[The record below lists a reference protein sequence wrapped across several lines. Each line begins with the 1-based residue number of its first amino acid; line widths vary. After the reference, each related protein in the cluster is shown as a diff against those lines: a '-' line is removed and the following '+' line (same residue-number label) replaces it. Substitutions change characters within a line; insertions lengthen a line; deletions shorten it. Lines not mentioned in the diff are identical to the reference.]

1 LLSAPSAL
9 TKTVALQAPDKNNRD
24 NLTMTYKAPLKDM
37 LFDIQHLARIDQIA
51 QMPGFEEAGFE
62 TAQAVLEECAKFNEG
77 VLAPLNWEG
86 DKNPSSLKNGVVT
99 TTPGFKEAFRQYAEG
114 GWQGLQHPV
123 DFGGQGLPKTI
134 GAACGEMLNSANMS
148 FALCPLL
155 SDGAIEAL
163 LTAGS
168 DELKAVYLEK
178 LVSGKWTGTMN
189 LTEPQAGS
197 DLAMVRSRAEPQP
210 DGSYKVFGTKIY
222 ITYGEHDMAENIVH
236 LVLARVSGAP
246 EGVKGISLFV
256 VPKFMV
262 NADGSLGARNDVHCV
277 SIEHKLGIKAS
288 PTAVLQ
294 YGDHGGAVGYVV
306 GEENRGLEYMFIMM
320 NSARYAVGMQGIA
333 IAERAYQQAVTF
345 AKERVQSRPV
355 DGSIKASAP
364 IIHHPDVKRMLMT
377 MRAYTEGCRA
387 MASVA
392 AAAYDASHHH
402 ADADVRKQNQAFYE
416 YIVPVVKGFSTEM
429 SLEVTSLGVQVHG
442 GMGFI
447 EETGAAQ
454 YYRDA
459 KILTIYEGTTAIQA
473 NDLVGR
479 KTSRDGGQ
487 TAKAIAA
494 QVEST
499 ERELLAQGST
509 EAAAV
514 GKRLKAA
521 REAFL
526 DVVDFIVAQTR
537 ANPNAAFAGSVPYL
551 MLAGNLVA
559 GWQLA
564 RSLLVAQQELG
575 KGVDAD
581 FMRAKIT
588 TARFYADHLL
598 TKALGMRDSIVE
610 GADSVTALALEAF

>member
-1 LLSAPSAL
+1 MIERVPYFSPIRRLNMSY
-9 TKTVALQAPDKNNRD
+9 V
-24 NLTMTYKAPLKDM
+24 APLKDM
-37 LFDIQHLARIDQIA
+37 LFNIKHLADIEQVA
-51 QMPGFEEAGFE
+51 QLPGFEDAGFD
-62 TAQAVLEECAKFNEG
+62 TAQAVLEEAAKFTQG
-77 VLAPLNWEG
+77 VLSPLNWEG
-86 DKNPSSLKNGVVT
+86 DKNPSSWQGGVVT
-99 TTPGFKEAFRQYAEG
+99 ATPGFKEAFQQFAQG

-134 GAACGEMLNSANMS
+134 GASCGEMLNSANMS

-155 SDGAIEAL
+155 TDGAIEAL

-168 DELKAVYLEK
+168 DELKASYLEN

-197 DLAMVRSRAEPQP
+197 DLAAVRSRAEPQA
-210 DGSYKVFGTKIY
+210 DGSYKVFGTKIF
-222 ITYGEHDMAENIVH
+222 ITWGEHDMAENIIH
-236 LVLARVSGAP
+236 LVLARVTGAP

-262 NADGSLGARNDVHCV
+262 NPDGSLGARNDVHCV
-277 SIEHKLGIKAS
+277 SIEHKMGIKAS

-294 YGDHGGAVGYVV
+294 FGDHGGAIGYLVGQ
-306 GEENRGLEYMFIMM
+306 ENRGLEYMFIMM
-320 NSARYAVGMQGIA
+320 NAARFGVGVQGIA
-333 IAERAYQQAVTF
+333 IAERAYQKAVVF
-345 AKERVQSRPV
+345 AKDRVQSRPV
-355 DGSIKASAP
+355 DGSLSTSAT

-377 MRAYTEGCRA
+377 MRAYVEGCRA
-387 MASVA
+387 MATVA

-402 ADADVRKQNQAFYE
+402 VDADVRKQNLAFYE
-416 YIVPVVKGFSTEM
+416 FMVPLIKGYSTEM

-479 KTSRDGGQ
+479 KTARDGGQ
-487 TAKAIAA
+487 TAKALAA
-494 QVEST
+494 QIEATES
-499 ERELLAQGST
+499 LLIKSGS
-509 EAAAV
+509 ADAV
-514 GKRLKAA
+514 AVAKRLGVA

-526 DVVDFIVAQTR
+526 DVVNFVA
-537 ANPNAAFAGSVPYL
+537 ANTKTQPNAVFAGSVPYL
-551 MLAGNLVA
+551 MLAGNLMA

-564 RSLLVAQQELG
+564 RSLLVAQEELAQ
-575 KGVDAD
+575 GVDAP
-581 FMRAKIT
+581 FMKAKIT

-598 TKALGMRDSIVE
+598 TKAPGMRDAIVE
-610 GADSVTALALEAF
+610 GAESVTALALDAF

>member
-1 LLSAPSAL
+1 
-9 TKTVALQAPDKNNRD
+9 
-24 NLTMTYKAPLKDM
+24 MTYKAPLKDM
-37 LFDIQHLARIDQIA
+37 LFDIQHLANIDQIA
-51 QMPGFEEAGFE
+51 QIPAFADAGLE

-77 VLAPLNWEG
+77 VLSPLNWEG
-86 DKNPSSLKNGVVT
+86 DKNPSTWKDGVVT
-99 TTPGFKEAFRQYAEG
+99 TTAGFKEAFRQYADG
-114 GWQGLQHPV
+114 GWQALQHPT

-163 LTAGS
+163 LTAGT
-168 DELKAVYLEK
+168 DDLKATYLEK
-178 LVSGKWTGTMN
+178 LISGQWTGTMN

-197 DLAMVRSRAEPQP
+197 DLSMVRSRAEPAG
-210 DGSYKVFGTKIY
+210 DGTYKVFGTKIY
-222 ITYGEHDMAENIVH
+222 ITYGEHDMADNIVH
-236 LVLARVSGAP
+236 LVLARVAGAP

-256 VPKFMV
+256 CPKFMV
-262 NADGSLGARNDVHCV
+262 NADGTLGERNDVHCV

-294 YGDHGGAVGYVV
+294 YGDKGGAVGYLV

-320 NSARYAVGMQGIA
+320 NSARFAVGVQGIA
-333 IAERAYQQAVTF
+333 IAERAYQKAVSF
-345 AKERVQSRPV
+345 AKDRVQSRPV
-355 DGSIKASAP
+355 DGSIKASAA

-387 MASVA
+387 MAAVA

-402 ADADVRKQNQAFYE
+402 PDADVRQQNLAFYE
-416 YIVPVVKGFSTEM
+416 FMVPLVKGYSTEM

-479 KTSRDGGQ
+479 KTARDGGQ
-487 TAKAIAA
+487 TARGIAA
-494 QVEST
+494 QIQAT
-499 ERELLAQGST
+499 EAELIAQGG
-509 EAAAV
+509 ADALAV
-514 GKRLKAA
+514 AGRLKAA
-521 REAFL
+521 REALL
-526 DVVDFIVAQTR
+526 DVVDFVVSHAKS
-537 ANPNAAFAGSVPYL
+537 NPNAVFSGSVPYL
-551 MLAGNLVA
+551 MLAGNVVA
-559 GWQLA
+559 GWQMA
-564 RSLLVAQQELG
+564 RSLLVAQTELAA
-575 KGVDAD
+575 GVQTD
-581 FMRAKIT
+581 FMRAKIV

-598 TKALGMRDSIVE
+598 TKATGVRDSIVE
-610 GADSVTALALEAF
+610 GADSVTALALDAF

>member
-1 LLSAPSAL
+1 MSY
-9 TKTVALQAPDKNNRD
+9 V
-24 NLTMTYKAPLKDM
+24 APLKDM
-37 LFDIQHLARIDQIA
+37 LFNIKYLADIEQIA
-51 QMPGFEEAGFE
+51 QLPGFEDAGFD
-62 TAQAVLEECAKFNEG
+62 TAQAVLEEAAKFNEG

-86 DKNPSSLKNGVVT
+86 DKHPSSWKDGVVT
-99 TTPGFKEAFRQYAEG
+99 AAPGFKEAFKQFVDG

-134 GAACGEMLNSANMS
+134 GAACGEMQNSANMS

-155 SDGAIEAL
+155 TDGAIEAL

-168 DELKAVYLEK
+168 PELNAIYLEK
-178 LVSGKWTGTMN
+178 LVSGQWTGTMN

-197 DLAMVRSRAEPQP
+197 DLAAVRSRAEPQA
-210 DGSYKVFGTKIY
+210 DGSYTVFGTKVF
-222 ITYGEHDMAENIVH
+222 ITWGEHDMAENIVH
-236 LVLARVSGAP
+236 LVLARVTGAP

-262 NADGSLGARNDVHCV
+262 NKDRSLGIRNDVHCV

-294 YGDHGGAVGYVV
+294 FGDHGGAIGYLVGQ
-306 GEENRGLEYMFIMM
+306 ENRGLEYMFIMM
-320 NSARYAVGMQGIA
+320 NAARYGVGVQGIA
-333 IAERAYQQAVTF
+333 IAETAYQKAVTF
-345 AKERVQSRPV
+345 ARERVQSRPV
-355 DGSIKASAP
+355 DPAAP
-364 IIHHPDVKRMLMT
+364 ANATIIHHPDVRRMLMT

-392 AAAYDASHHH
+392 AAAFDAAHHH
-402 ADADVRKQNQAFYE
+402 PDAQARKHNQAFYE
-416 YIVPVVKGFSTEM
+416 FMVPLIKGYSTEM

-442 GMGFI
+442 GMGYI

-479 KTSRDGGQ
+479 KTARDGGQ
-487 TAKAIAA
+487 TAKALAVQI
-494 QVEST
+494 ETT
-499 ERELLAQGST
+499 EGLLVKSGSADALVVAKRL
-509 EAAAV
+509 AAA
-514 GKRLKAA
+514 RL
-521 REAFL
+521 AFV
-526 DVVDFIVAQTR
+526 DVVNFVAANTR
-537 ANPNAAFAGSVPYL
+537 AKPNAVFAGSVPYL
-551 MLAGNLVA
+551 MLAGNLMA

-564 RSLLVAQQELG
+564 RALLVAQDQIAS
-575 KGVDAD
+575 GVDVP
-581 FMRAKIT
+581 FMQAKIV

-598 TKALGMRDSIVE
+598 NKAPGVRDAIVE
-610 GADSVTALALEAF
+610 GAECVTALALEAF

>member
-1 LLSAPSAL
+1 
-9 TKTVALQAPDKNNRD
+9 
-24 NLTMTYKAPLKDM
+24 MTYKAPLNDM
-37 LFDIQHLARIDQIA
+37 LFNIQHIANIEQVAQI
-51 QMPGFEEAGFE
+51 PGFEEAGFE

-77 VLAPLNWEG
+77 VLSPLNWQG
-86 DKNPSSLKNGVVT
+86 DINPSSFKNGVVT
-99 TTPGFKEAFRQYAEG
+99 TTPGFKEAFRQYVEG

-123 DFGGQGLPKTI
+123 NYGGQGLPKTI

-178 LVSGKWTGTMN
+178 LVSGQWTGTMN

-197 DLAMVRSRAEPQP
+197 DLAAVRSRAEPQA
-210 DGSYKVFGTKIY
+210 DGTYKVFGTKIY

-236 LVLARVSGAP
+236 LVLARASGAP

-256 VPKFMV
+256 VPKFLV
-262 NADGSLGARNDVHCV
+262 GEGGALGARNDVHCV

-294 YGDHGGAVGYVV
+294 YGDNGGAVGYLV
-306 GEENRGLEYMFIMM
+306 GDENRGLEYMFIMM

-333 IAERAYQQAVTF
+333 IAERAYQKAVSF
-345 AKERVQSRPV
+345 AKDRVQSRPV
-355 DGSIKASAP
+355 DGSIKASAA
-364 IIHHPDVKRMLMT
+364 IINHPDVKRMLMT

-387 MASVA
+387 MASSA

-402 ADADVRKQNQAFYE
+402 PDADARKQNLAFYE
-416 YIVPVVKGFSTEM
+416 FMVPLIKGYSTEM
-429 SLEVTSLGVQVHG
+429 SLEVTSLGIQVHG

-479 KTSRDGGQ
+479 KTMRDGGQ

-494 QVEST
+494 QMEVT
-499 ERELLAQGST
+499 EGELIKQGS
-509 EAAAV
+509 ADALAV
-514 GKRLKAA
+514 AKRLKAA

-526 DVVDFIVAQTR
+526 EVVDFVAANTKS
-537 ANPNAAFAGSVPYL
+537 NPNAVFAGSVPYL
-551 MLAGNLVA
+551 MLAGNVVA
-559 GWQLA
+559 GWQMA
-564 RSLLVAQQELG
+564 RSLLVAQEQAA
-575 KGVDAD
+575 KGVDVD
-581 FMRAKIT
+581 FMKAKIT

-598 TKALGMRDSIVE
+598 TKVPGMRDSIVE
-610 GADSVTALALEAF
+610 GAECVTALALEAF